1 MNTNDAVEIAR
12 GGDLIH
18 IRYAASPGG
27 KTVEL
32 WFDADNA
39 HWVLE
44 NFETFVTTYRHPGIE
59 RVERGGDCFTISGGG
74 SDLEPVYFLQ
84 NRRSKQVDN
93 AGNYSL
99 PLGEEPAYELI
110 EELTELRREI
120 TT

>member
-1 MNTNDAVEIAR
+1 MSRAR
-12 GGDLIH
+12 AL
-18 IRYAASPGG
+18 RSTSATPPRREVRRSNW
-27 KTVEL
+27 
-32 WFDADNA
+32 WFDADNV
-39 HWVLE
+39 HWLLE